1 MAEKDIIGCGHESV
15 VDAAIKAGEVYLR
28 SVEQQKSENLTVFT
42 QGKNGEVKMDIMPH
56 DQSNK
61 PSK

>member
-15 VDAAIKAGEVYLR
+15 VAEAVKAGESYLKQVR
-28 SVEQQKSENLTVFT
+28 EQQDKSLTVFT
-42 QGKNGEVKMDIMPH
+42 QGNGGKVKVAVMPH